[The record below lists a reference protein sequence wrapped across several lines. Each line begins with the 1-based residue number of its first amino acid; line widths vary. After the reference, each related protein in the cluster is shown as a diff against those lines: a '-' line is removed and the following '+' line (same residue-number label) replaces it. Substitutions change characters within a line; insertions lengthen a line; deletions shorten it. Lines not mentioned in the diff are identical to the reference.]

1 MIKFVKTLAG
11 VVLLL
16 LSVPAFAQIVTG
28 QTMYAQRSGYWDSFL
43 LVLPGSVNTRAATG
57 SVDGSAITLALDF
70 TPPGC
75 QPIMEFLLPVGVA
88 APKDNVR
95 NDVLVTARTD
105 SGTRTNFQAVSMV
118 TMGDTTALVY
128 VPNSTNLMGQIGEM
142 SRGQV
147 LRVKVLFGTNES
159 TAIYDTYS
167 MVGLTAA
174 YRRAQT
180 MCANPASMRR

>member
-1 MIKFVKTLAG
+1 MTKPIKAMVTAA
-11 VVLLL
+11 LLL
-16 LSVPAFAQIVTG
+16 LSVPTFSQIVDG
-28 QTMYAQRSGYWDSFL
+28 RMMYAQRSGYWNSFL
-43 LVLPGSVNTRAATG
+43 LVFSDSVNTRAATG
-57 SVDGSAITLALDF
+57 SVDGSAVTLALDF
-70 TPPGC
+70 APPGC

-147 LRVKVLFGTNES
+147 LRVKVLFGTDES
-159 TAIYDTYS
+159 AAIYDTYS